1 MLKHHLQTKG
11 GSMKP
16 APFTYNRPESVAEAI
31 KLLSTHKD
39 DAKILA
45 GGQSLVP
52 MMNFRMARPEHLIDI
67 NRLDELNFH
76 RVEKGELI
84 IGALA
89 RHTTLRNSEVVRKAC
104 PLMAD
109 AYQHVSHGP
118 IRNRGTLCGN
128 LCHADPA
135 SEMPAVALVC
145 DATLVLRSKKG
156 ERRVAAKDFFLGTY
170 DTSTKSD
177 ELLTEVRIPVAPKG
191 QVWSFQEVSI
201 RKGDYAM
208 AGVAVTLM
216 IAAGKIKEAAIA
228 VCGVGSRA
236 TRLASV
242 EAMLVG
248 AASDSKTIAMAAD
261 AAAAAVNP
269 QSDVTAEPAH
279 RRDLVRTLVSRTLTE
294 AIGRAA

>member
-1 MLKHHLQTKG
+1 
-11 GSMKP
+11 MKP
-16 APFTYNRPESVAEAI
+16 APFTYNRPNSVTEAI
-31 KLLSTHKD
+31 NLLSLHKD

-52 MMNFRMARPEHLIDI
+52 LMNFRMARPDHLIDI
-67 NRLDELNFH
+67 NRLEELNFH

-89 RHTTLRNSEVVRKAC
+89 RHTTLRNSELVREVC

-135 SEMPAVALVC
+135 SEMPAVMLAC
-145 DATLVLRSKKG
+145 DATLTLRNKTG
-156 ERRVAAKDFFLGTY
+156 ERRVAAKDFFLGIY
-170 DTSTKSD
+170 DTITKPD

-208 AGVAVTLM
+208 AGVAVTLT
-216 IAAGKIKEAAIA
+216 ISAGVIQTAAIA

-236 TRLASV
+236 IRLGSV
-242 EAMLVG
+242 EAMLIN
-248 AASDSKTIAMAAD
+248 AAADSKTIAKAAD
-261 AAAAAVNP
+261 AAAAAVKP
-269 QSDVTAEPAH
+269 QSDINAEPAH
-279 RRDLVRTLVSRTLTE
+279 RRDLVRALVSRTLTE
-294 AIGRAA
+294 AIGRAG

>member
-1 MLKHHLQTKG
+1 
-11 GSMKP
+11 MKP

-67 NRLDELNFH
+67 NRLEELNFH

-89 RHTTLRNSEVVRKAC
+89 RHTTLRNSDVVRKAC
-104 PLMAD
+104 PLMSE
-109 AYQHVSHGP
+109 AYQHVAHGP

-135 SEMPAVALVC
+135 SEMPAVALVT
-145 DATLVLRSKKG
+145 DATLVLRSNRG
-156 ERRVAAKDFFLGTY
+156 ERRVAAKDFFLGVY
-170 DTSTKSD
+170 DTGTKPD
-177 ELLTEVRIPVAPKG
+177 ELLTEVRIPVARKG
-191 QVWSFQEVSI
+191 QVWSFQEISV
-201 RKGDYAM
+201 RKGDFAM
-208 AGVAVTLM
+208 VGVAVTLT
-216 IAAGKIKEAAIA
+216 ISAGIIKAAAIA

-248 AASDSKTIAMAAD
+248 AAADDKTIIKAAD

-269 QSDVTAEPAH
+269 QTDMNAEPAH

>member
-1 MLKHHLQTKG
+1 
-11 GSMKP
+11 MKP

-67 NRLDELNFH
+67 NRLEELNFH

-145 DATLVLRSKKG
+145 DAALVLRSKKG
-156 ERRVAAKDFFLGTY
+156 ERVVAAKDFFLGTY

-208 AGVAVTLM
+208 AGVAVTLT
-216 IAAGKIKEAAIA
+216 IAAGKIKAAAIA

-236 TRLASV
+236 IRLPTV

-248 AASDSKTIAMAAD
+248 AATDSKTIAMAAD

-294 AIGRAA
+294 AVGRAA

>member
-1 MLKHHLQTKG
+1 
-11 GSMKP
+11 MKP
-16 APFTYNRPESVAEAI
+16 APFTYNRPDSVSEAI

-67 NRLDELNFH
+67 NRLEELNFH

-89 RHTTLRNSEVVRKAC
+89 RHTTLRNSDVVRKAC

-109 AYQHVSHGP
+109 AYQHVAHGP

-135 SEMPAVALVC
+135 SEMPAVALAC

-156 ERRVAAKDFFLGTY
+156 ERQVAAKDFFLGTY
-170 DTSTKSD
+170 DTSTKPD

-191 QVWSFQEVSI
+191 QVWSFQEISI
-201 RKGDYAM
+201 RKGDFALVGTAVVLTIS
-208 AGVAVTLM
+208 AGV
-216 IAAGKIKEAAIA
+216 IKTAAIA
-228 VCGVGSRA
+228 VCGIGSRA
-236 TRLASV
+236 IRLVSV

-248 AASDSKTIAMAAD
+248 ATADDKTIAKAAD

-269 QSDVTAEPAH
+269 QSDMNAEPSH

-294 AIGRAA
+294 AIARAS